1 MNYLRML
8 SGTAA
13 VALMALASAA
23 QATTLEDVQARG
35 TLNCGVTTG
44 LAGFAA
50 PDDAGVWTG
59 LDVDM
64 CRAVAAAVLGDSE
77 AVKYIPTTAKER
89 FTALQSGEV
98 DLLAR
103 NTTWT
108 FSRDVQLGFEFVGVN
123 YYDGQGFMVRKDLGV
138 SSALELNGAS
148 VCVQTGTTTEL
159 NMADFFRANNMEL
172 NSVVFEKNEEA
183 RQAYDEGRC
192 DAYTTDASGLAAE
205 RSVLAD
211 PSAHIILPEIISKEP
226 LGPLVRHGD
235 NQWGDIVRWTLNS
248 MIIAEEF
255 GVTSENVE
263 EMKSSENPEVQRLL
277 GVEVVEEGQSRMGSM
292 LGLSDEWA
300 YNIISQVGNYGESF
314 EANVGVKTPLGLAR
328 GLNQLWSKG
337 GLMYAP
343 PMR

>member
-1 MNYLRML
+1 MKQLKL
-8 SGTAA
+8 
-13 VALMALASAA
+13 LASAA
-23 QATTLEDVQARG
+23 AVASVALIGAANADTLSDVQARG

-50 PDDAGVWTG
+50 PDDQGNWTG

-64 CRAVAAAVLGDSE
+64 CKAVAAAVLGDPSK
-77 AVKYIPTTAKER
+77 VKYVPTNAKER

-108 FSRDVQLGFEFVGVN
+108 FSRDTDLGFDFAGVN
-123 YYDGQGFMVRKDLGV
+123 YYDGQGFMVRKSLNV
-138 SSALELNGAS
+138 KSALELNGAS

-159 NMADFFRANNMEL
+159 NLGDYFRANNMEL
-172 NSVVFEKNEEA
+172 KPVVFEKNEEA

-205 RSVLAD
+205 RSVLAQPGD
-211 PSAHIILPEIISKEP
+211 HIILPEIISKEP

-235 NQWGDIVRWTLNS
+235 NRWGDIVRWSLNA

-255 GVTSENVE
+255 GVTQANLDEQ
-263 EMKSSENPEVQRLL
+263 KASSQNPEVRRLL
-277 GVEVVEEGQSRMGSM
+277 GVEGEMGKM
-292 LGLSDEWA
+292 TGLSNDWA
-300 YNIISQVGNYGESF
+300 YNIIKAVGNYGESF
-314 EANVGVKTPLGLAR
+314 ERNVGLKTPLQLAR
-328 GLNQLWSKG
+328 GLNDLWSRG
-337 GLMYAP
+337 GLLYAP
-343 PMR
+343 PIR